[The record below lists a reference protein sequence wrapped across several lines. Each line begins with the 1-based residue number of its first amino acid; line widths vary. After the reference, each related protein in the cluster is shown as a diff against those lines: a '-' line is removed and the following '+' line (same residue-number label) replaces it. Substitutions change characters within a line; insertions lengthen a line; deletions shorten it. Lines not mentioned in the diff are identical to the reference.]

1 MGRAVTARGRSR
13 KGSKGP
19 SGHCPG
25 GILIIDD
32 DPLIREVLFTFLS
45 EQGHEVELAADL
57 NAAKAA
63 IIGQSFDLIL
73 LDIVYPEQK
82 HSGFDIMNDIRKH
95 QPGCPVVLITAY
107 PSTESAVKALHKN
120 AFDYLMKPVK
130 FEELERVTNRA
141 LQFKTRMDE
150 AGRLKERMDIESI
163 NPIHLTKREKDI
175 LTFFAKGFS
184 YNETARHMGCKPS
197 TIQTYAKRLYKKL
210 NVHSRSEAVF
220 EAIHL
225 GIINY

>member
-1 MGRAVTARGRSR
+1 MKDRKEINGR
-13 KGSKGP
+13 
-19 SGHCPG
+19 CPG
-25 GILIIDD
+25 NILLIDD
-32 DPLIREVLFTFLS
+32 DPVIREVLLTFLS
-45 EQGHEVELAADL
+45 EQGHAVVLAADL
-57 NAAKAA
+57 DTAKTA
-63 IIGQSFDLIL
+63 IIGQSFDLVL

-130 FEELERVTNRA
+130 FADLEQVTNRA
-141 LQFKTRMDE
+141 LQFKTRIDE
-150 AGRLKERMDIESI
+150 ARRLKERMDIETFNSV
-163 NPIHLTKREKDI
+163 HLAKREKDI
-175 LTFFAKGFS
+175 LHLFAKGFS
-184 YNETARHMGCKPS
+184 YNETALHLGCKPS
-197 TIQTYAKRLYKKL
+197 TVQTYAKRLYKKL

-225 GIINY
+225 GIIHY